1 MRKCFIELGLRY
13 IAEVQQYLA
22 QPLVLNFL
30 LSQRK
35 LKAGL
40 VKIRFFAK
48 NLTYLFPLSQFKSSL
63 TCCQKRSCDSF
74 SARINNP
81 CFKPKQRNPA
91 RNIDGQ
97 SHSVTNYLLGM
108 SDVRQHSFLTRKCFF
123 SKNLN
128 PVSEH
133 LSLFEYSFLLH
144 FSAQILRFPFIHT
157 SQTVECPIKMSTF
170 SHLQVQTSKK
180 STASSSIT
188 LFRQYSRQIS
198 DNLFMKANTLS
209 ARIYPHQRG
218 PEFPTN
224 MLTLTSQMYERRSEL
239 LAAPSRV
246 EGQSE
251 D

>member
-1 MRKCFIELGLRY
+1 
-13 IAEVQQYLA
+13 
-22 QPLVLNFL
+22 
-30 LSQRK
+30 
-35 LKAGL
+35 
-40 VKIRFFAK
+40 
-48 NLTYLFPLSQFKSSL
+48 
-63 TCCQKRSCDSF
+63 
-74 SARINNP
+74 
-81 CFKPKQRNPA
+81 
-91 RNIDGQ
+91 
-97 SHSVTNYLLGM
+97 
-108 SDVRQHSFLTRKCFF
+108 
-123 SKNLN
+123 
-128 PVSEH
+128 
-133 LSLFEYSFLLH
+133 
-144 FSAQILRFPFIHT
+144 
-157 SQTVECPIKMSTF
+157 MSTF